1 MYDTILFDLDGTLT
15 DPKEGITKS
24 VQYALARMGITVTD
38 RDTLIPFIGPPLLHS
53 FRQCYQMDDEQAAA
67 AVRYYREYFS
77 QTGLYENAVF
87 AGIPSLLQRLRDQNR
102 TLVVATSKP
111 TVFSVTILKHFGLI
125 GYFKEI
131 VGSNLDGTRTEKHEV
146 IAYALSLLGEV
157 NPHRTIMVGD
167 RKHDILGAKMNGI
180 PCIAVAY
187 GYGTMDEL
195 TAAAPEFLAAT
206 VEELTAQLCG
216 A

>member
-24 VQYALARMGITVTD
+24 VQYALSKMGITVTD

-87 AGIPSLLQRLRDQNR
+87 AGIPSLLQRLTDQNR

-111 TVFSVTILKHFGLI
+111 TVFSVTILKYFGLI

-187 GYGTMDEL
+187 GYGTLDEL

-206 VEELTAQLCG
+206 VEELTTRLCG
-216 A
+216 E

>member
-1 MYDTILFDLDGTLT
+1 MYDTIQFGLERTLT

-24 VQYALARMGITVTD
+24 VQYALSKMGITVTD

-87 AGIPSLLQRLRDQNR
+87 AGIPSLLQRLTDQNR

-111 TVFSVTILKHFGLI
+111 TVFSVTILKYFGLI

-187 GYGTMDEL
+187 GYGTLDEL

>member
-24 VQYALARMGITVTD
+24 VQYALSRMGITVTD

-53 FRQCYQMDDEQAAA
+53 FRECYQMDDEQAAA

-87 AGIPSLLQRLRDQNR
+87 TGMPSLLQRLTDQNR

-187 GYGTMDEL
+187 GYGTLDEL